1 MEHNDYYNVLGVDSS
16 ASEQDIKS
24 AYRKGA
30 LACHPDRNG
39 DNPQAVEKMKALN
52 EAYAVLSD
60 RTKRSEYD
68 ALRRRYGAGAHDRFR
83 QSWSQQDI
91 FSGSDIQS
99 VFEELS
105 RAFGLRGF
113 DELLKQ
119 GNGGQW
125 KTFTFGDSRG
135 AGQGFVFT
143 GSFGTAGQTA
153 QGGASIQS
161 RGATRLARHLFRKMT
176 GIELP
181 VAGADTNDTLRITKR
196 QSTEGVSLKYHI
208 KRRDKDVVI
217 RIPPQVKDG
226 QQIRLSGMGEEGSG
240 GAPPGD
246 LYLTVRIKKP
256 LLEKARSFLSFF
268 TK

>member
-1 MEHNDYYNVLGVDSS
+1 MGHNDYYSILGVDAS

-30 LACHPDRNG
+30 LAYHPDRNG
-39 DNPQAVEKMKALN
+39 DNPQAAEKMKALN

-60 RTKRSEYD
+60 RAKRSEYD
-68 ALRRRYGAGAHDRFR
+68 GLRNRFGAGAHDRFR

-119 GNGGQW
+119 GNGVQW

-143 GSFGTAGQTA
+143 GSFGTGRQTA
-153 QGGASIQS
+153 RDGASIPS
-161 RGATRLARHLFRKMT
+161 RGATRLVRHIFRKMT

-181 VAGADTNDTLRITKR
+181 VAGADTHDTLRITGR
-196 QSTEGVSLKYHI
+196 QSAEGLSVKYHV
-208 KRRDKDVVI
+208 KGRNKDVVI
-217 RIPPQVKDG
+217 RIPPDVKDG
-226 QQIRLSGMGEEGSG
+226 QQIRLSGMGEEGSA

-246 LYLTVRIKKP
+246 LYLTVKIKKP
-256 LLEKARSFLSFF
+256 LLEKVRSFLSFF